1 MKRNRKQLS
10 ASMKGIFIFNH
21 LNDVSFMHVDDE
33 YKEHLN
39 TIMVDKEVDPE
50 AEDDNVVIP
59 GPVMSN

>member
-1 MKRNRKQLS
+1 
-10 ASMKGIFIFNH
+10 
-21 LNDVSFMHVDDE
+21 MHVDDE

-39 TIMVDKEVDPE
+39 TIMVDKEIDPE